1 MDIYQN
7 PKVIGAFL
15 VGFALVAGAYVVANF
30 GKPRVAP
37 VATAVAA
44 EAPNRVFIPVA
55 DNDLNGVE
63 DWQDQFVTAPAVTL
77 QETTASDY
85 IPPNS
90 FTGQL
95 GVSLMEG
102 VIMAKGAAPITRD
115 QGQVIADTV
124 EKISQSALTDTI
136 YDVKDIIV
144 SQDSSD
150 IAVRT
155 YGNSLA
161 SVLIGESRPDLENE
175 LLLLQDYLTSPDSG
189 DPEKL
194 NELAQVYKSY
204 RDKTLIIPVPKQFV
218 KPHLDL
224 INVYHAMYTNIDAMT
239 KATADPLL
247 PFARLKRYEDDALG
261 LSYALGGM
269 YNALVPYA
277 RVFEMNDPAIV
288 FVNLYR
294 TTP

>member
-30 GKPRVAP
+30 GEPRVAP

-55 DNDLNGVE
+55 DNDLDGIE
-63 DWQDQFVTAPAVTL
+63 DWRDQFVTAPAVTL
-77 QETTASDY
+77 QETTQSDY

-102 VIMAKGAAPITRD
+102 VIMAKGAAPVTRD
-115 QGQVIADTV
+115 QNQVIADTV
-124 EKISQSALTDTI
+124 EKISRNVLTDTI
-136 YDVKDIIV
+136 YDVKDIVI
-144 SQDSSD
+144 SSDSSD
-150 IAVRT
+150 TSARI
-155 YGNSLA
+155 YGNTIAEVILN
-161 SVLIGESRPDLENE
+161 ESRPELENE
-175 LLLLQDYLTSPDSG
+175 LLLLQEFLESPETNG
-189 DPEKL
+189 PE
-194 NELAQVYKSY
+194 ELIELSAVYKNY
-204 RDKTLIIPVPKQFV
+204 RDKTLVIPVPKQFV
-218 KPHLDL
+218 KTHMDL

-239 KATADPLL
+239 KASQDPMLS
-247 PFARLKRYEDDALG
+247 FARLKRYEDDVLG
-261 LSYALGGM
+261 LSYALQNM
-269 YNALVPYA
+269 YEALVPYA

-288 FVNLYR
+288 FVNLYQAA
-294 TTP
+294 P